1 MTNKTISTLTF
12 LVATGLLII
21 FGRSTLI
28 RYQMQQPNEYLN
40 AIRNIKADDLVRIE
54 IAKNSRDLVLT
65 KQEGR
70 WKVASKTADLAKVNE
85 LIRSLLTTVSPQIIS
100 QNKDKFEELELATG
114 SATIVKLIS
123 LQKETSFIVG
133 KQIGSDTVVV
143 LQDLDKAFGLTSVP
157 SLSETAA
164 SDWIDKT
171 IMDIDSLR
179 VKQLIFEARE
189 NYALNQT
196 SDQKWA
202 FEDSNEKVNSDGVNT
217 FLYKFNPFKGDDLA
231 SLDQIMQFDLSSSGF
246 KITLVDKND
255 QVNEL
260 MFKLIDDQYI
270 VKRTL
275 DNEYFIISKTAGE
288 SFDKNKTGFISSSN

>member
-143 LQDLDKAFGLTSVP
+143 LQDLDKAFSLASVP
-157 SLSETAA
+157 SLSETE

-171 IMDIDSLR
+171 IIDIDSLQI
-179 VKQLIFEARE
+179 KQLIFEGSGS
-189 NYALNQT
+189 YALNQT
-196 SDQKWA
+196 SDRQWA
-202 FEDSNEKVNSDGVNT
+202 FEDSSDKVNSDGVNT

-231 SLDQIMQFDLSSSGF
+231 SEEQKQKADLASNGF
-246 KITLVDKND
+246 NIILTDKGDNKTDLNFRLVED
-255 QVNEL
+255 E
-260 MFKLIDDQYI
+260 YI
-270 VKRTL
+270 VKRST
-275 DNEYFIISKTAGE
+275 DNEYFVISKTTGE

>member
-65 KQEGR
+65 KQEGG
-70 WKVASKTADLAKVNE
+70 WKGASKTADLAKVNE

-123 LQKETSFIVG
+123 QQKETSFLIG
-133 KQIGSDTVVV
+133 KQIGPDTVVV

-196 SDQKWA
+196 SDQQWA
-202 FEDSNEKVNSDGVNT
+202 FEDSSDKVNSDGVNT

-231 SLDQIMQFDLSSSGF
+231 SEEQKQKADLASNGF
-246 KITLVDKND
+246 NIILTDKGDNKTDLNFRLVED
-255 QVNEL
+255 E
-260 MFKLIDDQYI
+260 YI
-270 VKRTL
+270 VKRST
-275 DNEYFIISKTAGE
+275 DNEYFVISKTTGE